1 MISRNV
7 SMDDI
12 MTLRDGIMPFLAEPF
27 ISKMCSTSSRPDSL
41 VPVPFPCCSGWPK
54 HHYWEPLLCA
64 GHTFPLI
71 ALHRDE
77 CFFKVEGFGSD
88 KDYYWANQSMCG
100 RVKGSMFVS
109 KQKLF
114 SAFFFF
120 KYGSI
125 LQTWTFA
132 YCCSALF
139 PSAYLLPLSHEY
151 LLNTHMHACTLSHTL
166 ILRNNKSVSLWYGL
180 SFRKWCILQGCKY
193 CNHLVYF
200 C

>member
-54 HHYWEPLLCA
+54 RHYWEPLLCA

-114 SAFFFF
+114 SAFFSFQIRIYSTNLNICLLLF
-120 KYGSI
+120 CFI
-125 LQTWTFA
+125 PLCIFA
-132 YCCSALF
+132 SSF
-139 PSAYLLPLSHEY
+139 TRIPLKHTY
-151 LLNTHMHACTLSHTL
+151 ACMHTL
-166 ILRNNKSVSLWYGL
+166 THINFK
-180 SFRKWCILQGCKY
+180 K
-193 CNHLVYF
+193 
-200 C
+200 

>member
-7 SMDDI
+7 SMEDI

-41 VPVPFPCCSGWPK
+41 LPVPFPCCSGRPK

-71 ALHRDE
+71 ALHRNE

-88 KDYYWANQSMCG
+88 KDCYWANQSMCG

-109 KQKLF
+109 EQNLF
-114 SAFFFF
+114 SFQIQISSTNLNVCLLLSCFIPFCVLTSSF
-120 KYGSI
+120 TWI
-125 LQTWTFA
+125 LLKHTMCA
-132 YCCSALF
+132 CV
-139 PSAYLLPLSHEY
+139 H
-151 LLNTHMHACTLSHTL
+151 THTH
-166 ILRNNKSVSLWYGL
+166 
-180 SFRKWCILQGCKY
+180 
-193 CNHLVYF
+193 
-200 C
+200 